1 MLSWPKFLRNEIVIS
16 LRRVKFIHFLNLVW
30 GSYFDIFTKV
40 QIETIFPAYGI
51 EWILSSL
58 KSTILKHKDIPTS
71 TWLIN
76 KAKLIYRIAFGS
88 VMIMAGLTPYLLYT
102 CSVSSPYQVRIKS
115 VSSPYQVRIRVVSRL
130 YKYDSCALLVR
141 LWYIS
146 EIP

>member
-1 MLSWPKFLRNEIVIS
+1 LLSWPKFLRNEIVIS

-115 VSSPYQVRIRVVSRL
+115 VSSPYQVRIKSVLESYQGCTNTTLVL
-130 YKYDSCALLVR
+130 Y
-141 LWYIS
+141 W
-146 EIP
+146 